1 MRRHGLVAPTVG
13 ALGLSLL
20 VPPLFDGLPQ
30 QGQRA
35 LAVLLITIVLWTT
48 RSLDSGA
55 TSLLGIALLALTGAA
70 GSVRQALQGFAN
82 PVPYFLVGVLAMGA
96 AVAKSGLAERLAR
109 RILVHARGRA
119 RRVYLQLVLAM
130 PVLTFLLPSATTRS
144 GILVHIY
151 EEVFGLARV
160 PAGAGV
166 VKAVMLALCS
176 INRLASTALLT
187 GGITPVMAAALIG
200 GMSWTGWLALMA
212 VPYYAILVLG
222 GGLTWWLYRRALTGM
237 LPAAELERRSRLS
250 GREWRTLAVVL
261 GASLLWL
268 TDAVHHL
275 DPALPALLALVA
287 LLAPGFGPLVWSD
300 LERGVGWGN
309 FFVIGASISL
319 AQALGES
326 GAAAW
331 LARGLVGGLPGLG
344 SHPLASIASLM
355 VGATILRAVVPN
367 ISGFLALA
375 LPIAM
380 SVGREVGLNPLVCA
394 LVVMMTGDAVL
405 YYPVQSA
412 SALVIY
418 ERGHVSAGEIARFG
432 LWMTFVAYAA
442 IVLVALPWWAA
453 MGQPLVHAGS
463 SEFRPRSALMSHCA
477 TTAVDRRLCAGQP
490 PLQPIP

>member
-1 MRRHGLVAPTVG
+1 
-13 ALGLSLL
+13 
-20 VPPLFDGLPQ
+20 
-30 QGQRA
+30 
-35 LAVLLITIVLWTT
+35 
-48 RSLDSGA
+48 
-55 TSLLGIALLALTGAA
+55 
-70 GSVRQALQGFAN
+70 
-82 PVPYFLVGVLAMGA
+82 VPYFLVGVLAMGV

-109 RILVHARGRA
+109 RILDHARGRPL
-119 RRVYLQLVLAM
+119 RVYLHLVLAM
-130 PVLTFLLPSATTRS
+130 PALTFLLPSATTRS

-166 VKAVMLALCS
+166 AKAVMLALSS

-187 GGITPVMAAALIG
+187 GGITPVMSAALIG
-200 GMSWTGWLALMA
+200 ELSWTGWFALMA

-222 GGLTWWLYRRALTGM
+222 GLLTWALYRPGFRGALPEVD
-237 LPAAELERRSRLS
+237 LPRRGRLS
-250 GREWRTLAVVL
+250 PREWRTLLVVL

-287 LLAPGFGPLVWSD
+287 LLVPGFGPLVWGD
-300 LERGVGWGN
+300 LDRGVGWAN
-309 FFVIGASISL
+309 FFVIGTSISL
-319 AQALGES
+319 AQALGDS

-344 SHPLASIASLM
+344 GRAVTSVALLM
-355 VGATILRAVVPN
+355 AGATVLRALIPN
-367 ISGFLALA
+367 ITGFLALA

-380 SVGREVGLNPLVCA
+380 SVGREVGLNPLVAA

-418 ERGHVSAGEIARFG
+418 ERGHVSAGEILRFG
-432 LWMTFVAYAA
+432 LWMTLVAYVV
-442 IVLVALPWWAA
+442 ILFVALPYW
-453 MGQPLVHAGS
+453 GLVGEPL
-463 SEFRPRSALMSHCA
+463 RK
-477 TTAVDRRLCAGQP
+477 
-490 PLQPIP
+490 